1 MGDQMNQLLQWSIEN
16 STNTTSDPSAPKST
30 LNPELLAQLLGGP
43 SDADRMRDSMTAI
56 LAPISQCDLE
66 NKTIA
71 WENFELLIEQID
83 NANNMEPMGLWP
95 PLISQLDNEITEMR
109 RMAAACVGAAVQNNV
124 KSQEFALAHGVVP
137 KLAKMAIEDGEV
149 GVRKKAITAL
159 SSLVRNFQ
167 PGLDELEKSLP
178 EAVWTPRKTGLDAA
192 DMEAC
197 DEIIQMLRDRS
208 AARA

>member
-1 MGDQMNQLLQWSIEN
+1 MGDFNPLLQWSIEN
-16 STNTTSDPSAPKST
+16 SAPTAADPSAPKSQ

-66 NKTIA
+66 NKAIA

-95 PLISQLDNEITEMR
+95 PLISQLDNVNTDMR
-109 RMAAACVGAAVQNNV
+109 RSAAACVGAAVQNNV
-124 KSQEFALAHGVVP
+124 KSQEFALSHGVVP
-137 KLAKMAIEDGEV
+137 KLAKLAVEDQEMA
-149 GVRKKAITAL
+149 VRKKAITAL
-159 SSLVRNFQ
+159 SGLVRNFQ

-178 EAVWTPRKTGLDAA
+178 ADVWTPRKTGLDAA

-197 DEIIQMLRDRS
+197 DEIIQTLRDRS